1 MIKYFSPELVSDLL
15 GVSLRTINTWIK
27 SEKLIASSQRGFTRE
42 DLAHLDGLSFLLD
55 DKIEPNVTQSVNL
68 KSIELFSG
76 AGGMALGLANAGFN
90 HVLLN
95 EIDKDACETLR
106 ANING
111 NIVNDAIENIDF
123 TKWYRRVN
131 LISGGVPC
139 QPFSHNGN
147 RLGFEDTRGT
157 LFYQFARAI
166 KEVEP
171 DAFIMENVKG
181 LATHDKGR
189 TLKTMVS
196 VLEDLGYNV
205 EAPKVLNAFHYG
217 IPQKRERLFIVGFR
231 EDLKIQF
238 KWPAKNP
245 DIKVVSDALCS
256 GSLYPIDVPESIG
269 QKYPK
274 KAHGV
279 FELIPEGGNW
289 RDLPDAIKIEVMGAS
304 LFNGGG
310 NSGTFKRLAM
320 DRPSPTLTCSPAQK
334 QTGRCHPIETRPL
347 SVREYARIQSFP
359 DHWDFKG
366 TMGAQ
371 YRQIGNAVP
380 PKLSEV
386 LGESIVKAI
395 NSI

>member
-1 MIKYFSPELVSDLL
+1 MINYFSTELVSDLL

-55 DKIEPNVTQSVNL
+55 DKIEPNATQSVNL

-106 ANING
+106 ANIND
-111 NIVNDAIENIDF
+111 NIVNDAIENVDF
-123 TKWYRRVN
+123 TKWYQRVN

-171 DAFIMENVKG
+171 DALIMENVKG

-189 TLKTMVS
+189 TLQTMVS
-196 VLEDLGYNV
+196 VLEDLGYIV
-205 EAPKVLNAFHYG
+205 EAPKVLNALHYG

-256 GSLYPIDVPESIG
+256 GLLYPIDVPESIG

-289 RDLPDAIKIEVMGAS
+289 RDLPDAI
-304 LFNGGG
+304 
-310 NSGTFKRLAM
+310 
-320 DRPSPTLTCSPAQK
+320 
-334 QTGRCHPIETRPL
+334 
-347 SVREYARIQSFP
+347 
-359 DHWDFKG
+359 
-366 TMGAQ
+366 
-371 YRQIGNAVP
+371 
-380 PKLSEV
+380 
-386 LGESIVKAI
+386 
-395 NSI
+395 